1 MLISEPFA
9 TTADLEARWR
19 TLSTA
24 EKATAGV
31 LLADASNLIVEEC
44 PSANEVEDGDAV
56 AFNRRSAAL
65 KRIVCAMVKRA
76 MLAPA
81 DQPPMTQ
88 ISMSAGPFSSGGT
101 IANPTGDL
109 YLTKSERRSLPC
121 GRQQAFTVQM
131 VSVDWDED
139 DLS

>member
-9 TTADLEARWR
+9 TVTDLEARWR
-19 TLSTA
+19 TLSDA
-24 EKATAGV
+24 EKTTAGV
-31 LLADASNLIVEEC
+31 LLADASNLIVAEC
-44 PSANEVEDGDAV
+44 PSANVVSDADEQTS
-56 AFNRRSAAL
+56 RAATL

-76 MLAPA
+76 MLAPV

-88 ISMSAGPFSSGGT
+88 VSMSAGPFSQNGT

-121 GRQQAFTVQM
+121 GGQRAFTVQM
-131 VSVDWDED
+131 VSVDEDED